1 MVSVPPF
8 LTLDSALSNPRL
20 PAPLTIIFT
29 VSLLVLLSPYC
40 AVTVASPAAFALTTP
55 SESTDAIAGLSQDQE
70 IISVG
75 SASPV
80 LSITLY

>member
-1 MVSVPPF
+1 M
-8 LTLDSALSNPRL
+8 
-20 PAPLTIIFT
+20 
-29 VSLLVLLSPYC
+29 SLLVLLSPYC
-40 AVTVASPAAFALTTP
+40 AVTVALPAAFALTTP